1 MAENNNTES
10 SIQMKCIIDL
20 LKKYTRTKSDFEEK
34 NTIEI
39 NPFDFLKLRETDHS
53 KILATLLNI
62 KRGKFYILESFLRFI
77 GKSQESFSNL
87 TTVSPKVL
95 TEFWYV
101 DVSIL
106 DRDYCLLIENK
117 VKNANDQESQ
127 LARYI
132 EGKLNSSDY
141 KEEQIYIIYLSA
153 DNSKCPSNQAWER
166 NGKNYQQSFA
176 NRYIHL
182 TIKDHIC
189 LWLKELLNE
198 IPTEEYQLRNFISQ
212 YESFWEKQFSQSK
225 YELEM
230 NTELK
235 SLLTQSLGLNNTN
248 KEEALEIVKRTRTDL
263 EQMKTSLIELHSD
276 IYSDSLDNEF
286 KKIAKTLQNKYH
298 TSYLNIGE
306 NKPYRQVGIKMKYP
320 KTNETVTVMIERHNY
335 QKEMDQLYYG
345 VNKNNRVEGNESV
358 YGHIKT
364 FLGEYKGGWFYYKQ
378 SVQIECAEKNL
389 IELIDKMEANG
400 FKIVSSE
407 Q

>member
-1 MAENNNTES
+1 
-10 SIQMKCIIDL
+10 MKCIIDL
-20 LKKYTRTKSDFEEK
+20 LKKYTRTKSDFEER

-39 NPFDFLKLRETDHS
+39 NPFDFFKLRETDHS

-132 EGKLNSSDY
+132 EGKLNTSGY

-189 LWLKELLNE
+189 PWLKKLLNE

-212 YESFWEKQFSQSK
+212 YNNFWEKQFSLSK
-225 YELEM
+225 YELKM

-248 KEEALEIVKRTRTDL
+248 KEEALEIVKRTLTDL

-276 IYSDSLDNEF
+276 IYSDSLDNQF
-286 KKIAKTLQNKYH
+286 KKNR
-298 TSYLNIGE
+298 E
-306 NKPYRQVGIKMKYP
+306 NL
-320 KTNETVTVMIERHNY
+320 TE
-335 QKEMDQLYYG
+335 
-345 VNKNNRVEGNESV
+345 
-358 YGHIKT
+358 
-364 FLGEYKGGWFYYKQ
+364 
-378 SVQIECAEKNL
+378 
-389 IELIDKMEANG
+389 
-400 FKIVSSE
+400 
-407 Q
+407 

>member
-10 SIQMKCIIDL
+10 SIQVKYIIDL
-20 LKKYTRTKSDFEEK
+20 LKKYTRTKSDFEER
-34 NTIEI
+34 NMTEI
-39 NPFDFLKLRETDHS
+39 NPFDFFKLRETDHS
-53 KILATLLNI
+53 RILATLLNI
-62 KRGKFYILESFLRFI
+62 KRGNFYILESFLRFI
-77 GKSQESFSNL
+77 GNSQESFSNL

-106 DRDYCLLIENK
+106 DQDYCLLIENK

-132 EGKLNSSDY
+132 EGKLNSSGY

-176 NRYIHL
+176 NRYVHL

-189 LWLKELLNE
+189 PWLKELLNE
-198 IPTEEYQLRNFISQ
+198 IPTEEHQLRNFISQ
-212 YESFWEKQFSQSK
+212 YKSFWEKQFSPSK
-225 YELEM
+225 YELKM

-235 SLLTQSLGLNNTN
+235 YLLTQSLGLNNTN
-248 KEEALEIVKRTRTDL
+248 REEALETIKRTLADL
-263 EQMKTSLIELHSD
+263 EQMKTSLQELHSD
-276 IYSDSLDNEF
+276 IYSDSLDNQF
-286 KKIAKTLQNKYH
+286 KEIAKTLQNKYH

-306 NKPYRQVGIKMKYP
+306 NKPYRQVGIKMKSP
-320 KTNETVTVMIERHNY
+320 KTNETVTVMIERHHY

-345 VNKNNRVEGNESV
+345 VNKNNRVEGDESV
-358 YGHIKT
+358 YEHIKT
-364 FLGEYKGGWFYYKQ
+364 FLGEYKNGWFYYQQ
-378 SVQIECAEKNL
+378 SVQLGCAEKNL